1 MIKYHDYRLE
11 LSNKKLANFYRYKDL
26 AEMTGYSKQNIQQI
40 LTGKQMGSHESYKAL
55 ERILK
60 PSKTFTEYVQQ
71 FKPIL
76 EGLNLTVGFV
86 AEVIGMSKLG
96 LDNIIECRN
105 VGQLEN
111 YMKLEE
117 VIEKWENS

>member
-11 LSNKKLANFYRYKDL
+11 LSNKKLSNFYRYKDL

-117 VIEKWENS
+117 VIEKWENL